1 MQKIKFF
8 KHIGSLADAFV
19 INGLVHEEFLQEPD
33 THLMYLCNPK
43 HTKTLKKLYED
54 FQNVSIIGCNSV
66 FDMLYNSMKTAV
78 SSSKVTPWQYTVTQV
93 DIENSYWINWDRQI
107 YEFYNVPFKYRYEK
121 FRLPMHNTQ
130 SDVLFNSLV
139 ERGERYI
146 VRHAHM
152 NSLHET
158 YVNYDISP
166 FNEEGLRIID
176 ITPDLSQNF
185 LDYVTL
191 LQNAEQIHVT
201 PSSVFC
207 LVDSIHNSI
216 SAKKYIHLVRKDY
229 CSQYN
234 SFLNNFCWTPV
245 VYPNELRF

>member
-1 MQKIKFF
+1 MKEIKFF
-8 KHIGSLADAFV
+8 KHIGSLGDAFV
-19 INGLVHEEFLQEPD
+19 INGLVHGEFVKDPD

-54 FQNVSIIGCNSV
+54 SHNVSIIDDEVV
-66 FDMLYNSMKTAV
+66 FDGMYQSLKKAV
-78 SSSKVTPWQYTVTQV
+78 ACTNVLPWEYITTQV
-93 DIENSYWINWDRQI
+93 NIENSYWINWDRQI
-107 YEFYNVPFKYRYEK
+107 YEFYNVPFNYRYTK
-121 FRLPMHNTQ
+121 FRLPLYNTQ
-130 SDVLFNSLV
+130 SVELFNSLV
-139 ERGERYI
+139 EKGERYI

-152 NSLHET
+152 NSVHET
-158 YVNYDISP
+158 FVNYDISP
-166 FNEEGLRIID
+166 FNPENLRIID
-176 ITPDLSQNF
+176 ITPELSDNF

-191 LQNAEQIHVT
+191 LENAEQIHVT

-207 LVDSIHNSI
+207 LVDSIHNLI

-245 VYPNELRF
+245 VYSNKMRF